1 MSHTPERDR
10 SKQLLTLPNLLS
22 VFRLCLIPVFVW
34 LYCWKGNYPATAAIL
49 LLSGFTDIADGFIA
63 RRFHMISDLG
73 KVLDPIA
80 DKLTQCAMLVCLLT
94 RFPLMV
100 CPLIALVVKEATDG
114 FLGLLVVKR
123 TGIVCGAEWHGKAAT
138 CLLFA
143 VMVIHVL
150 WYELP
155 PHLSLGLILLAT
167 AIQLFSLAL
176 YLKRNLTLIR
186 RGKTA

>member
-1 MSHTPERDR
+1 MSHTPERDY
-10 SKQLLTLPNLLS
+10 SKQIFTIPNLLS
-22 VFRLCLIPVFVW
+22 FFRLCLIPVFVW
-34 LYCWKGNYPATAAIL
+34 LYCWQGNYPATAAVL

-94 RFPLMV
+94 RFPLMA
-100 CPLIALVVKEATDG
+100 CPLAALVVKETMDG
-114 FLGLLVVKR
+114 LMGLMVVKK

-150 WYELP
+150 WYELSP
-155 PHLSLGLILLAT
+155 QLSFALILLAT
-167 AIQLFSLAL
+167 AIQLFSLVL
-176 YLKRNLTLIR
+176 YLRRNLSLIR